1 MKFKTHNDKK
11 IKTNGTSLAGE
22 IQATFEQLLITFG
35 TPLGQSADNK
45 VDVEWHVEVES
56 HESPITIYNWKDGV
70 AYLGEAGKNPADI
83 EVWNI
88 GAKEAGKFLAPE
100 VIQTILNEK

>member
-1 MKFKTHNDKK
+1 VKFKTHNDKK
-11 IKTNGTSLAGE
+11 INTYGTSNAGE
-22 IQATFEQLLITFG
+22 ICASFKQLLETFG
-35 TPLGQSADNK
+35 TPLGQSPDNK
-45 VDVEWHVEVES
+45 VDVEWHVEAAC

-70 AYLGEAGKNPADI
+70 AYLGEAGKNPVDI

-100 VIQTILNEK
+100 IIETILNEK

>member
-1 MKFKTHNDKK
+1 MKFKTHNDKE
-11 IKTNGTSLAGE
+11 IKTDGTYHVGE
-22 IQATFEQLLITFG
+22 ISASFPQLLATFG
-35 TPLGQSADNK
+35 TPLGQSPDNK

-56 HESPITIYNWKDGV
+56 HEGPITIYNYKDGI
-70 AYLGEAGKNPADI
+70 AYLGAAGTNPTDI

-88 GAKEAGKFLAPE
+88 GSNDAGKFLAPE